1 MRDASAPVP
10 RGFATLLAAQF
21 LSALADNTLLIVAI
35 AALVAT
41 ASPAWMT
48 PILKFLFIAS
58 YVLLAF
64 VVGAIADAMLKS
76 RVMLITN
83 GLKAAGCVLLMAG
96 VHPLAAYALVG
107 MGAAAYSPAKYGLL
121 VELLPPQRLVE
132 ANAWLEALTIGAVI
146 VGAVLGGALVSPEF
160 AGLLGEP
167 EARTPKALKAATCVV
182 LLMYASAAAVNLF
195 VPDSGRQYDKQPM
208 RMNVLAIQFWRALCS
223 LWRDPQ
229 GQLSLS
235 VTTLLWGVGAVLQFV
250 VLVWAQASLHL
261 GLDRAS
267 MLQGVVAVG
276 VAAGAVIAARTVR
289 LCDVL
294 RILPFGVV
302 LGPLILLLLPSHTL
316 ASATVV
322 LALLGLAAGFFVVP
336 MNALLQHRGAVVMNA
351 GQSIAVQN
359 FCENL
364 SVMAM
369 LGTYAAMHQAG
380 VSIDIIAT
388 GLALVTAVLIGWL
401 ARRSRAWLASA

>member
-1 MRDASAPVP
+1 
-10 RGFATLLAAQF
+10 
-21 LSALADNTLLIVAI
+21 
-35 AALVAT
+35 
-41 ASPAWMT
+41 MT

-64 VVGAIADAMLKS
+64 VVGALADAMLKG
-76 RVMLITN
+76 RVMLLTN
-83 GLKAAGCVLLMAG
+83 GMKAAGCMLLMLG

-121 VELLPPQRLVE
+121 VELLPAHQLVE
-132 ANAWLEALTIGAVI
+132 ANAWLEALTISAVI
-146 VGAVLGGALVSPEF
+146 VGAVIGGVLVSPEF
-160 AGLLGEP
+160 AHLLGEP
-167 EARTPKALKAATCVV
+167 AACTPVALHGATIVV
-182 LLMYASAAAVNLF
+182 LGLYIAAALVNLY
-195 VPDSGRQYDKQPM
+195 VPDSGRKYEVQPM
-208 RMNVLAIQFWRALCS
+208 RMNALARQFWSSLCT

-229 GQLSLS
+229 GRLSLS

-250 VLVWAQASLHL
+250 VLAWAQEALHF

-276 VAAGAVIAARTVR
+276 VAAGAVLAARIVR

-294 RILPFGVV
+294 RVVPYGVV
-302 LGPLILLLLPSHTL
+302 LGPLILLLLPVQTL
-316 ASATVV
+316 PSAV
-322 LALLGLAAGFFVVP
+322 LVLVMLGLAAGFFVVP

-364 SVMAM
+364 SVMVM
-369 LGTYAAMHQAG
+369 LGTYAGAQQAG
-380 VSIDIIAT
+380 VSISSIAT
-388 GLALVTAVLIGWL
+388 GLAIVTAALL
-401 ARRSRAWLASA
+401 AWMATRAHRLAAIPT